1 MIIIFFFLF
10 IVFSE
15 LSIPPKCIIP
25 VGKKKKSQ
33 KRNQEKIFSFSGNL
47 SFLPENSKAPLTAPN
62 SLRMSRYARLQ
73 TTSYRGQKIYIFHLL
88 ESSKSLR

>member
-25 VGKKKKSQ
+25 VGKKKNL
-33 KRNQEKIFSFSGNL
+33 KRGTRKKFFLFQE
-47 SFLPENSKAPLTAPN
+47 T
-62 SLRMSRYARLQ
+62 
-73 TTSYRGQKIYIFHLL
+73 
-88 ESSKSLR
+88 